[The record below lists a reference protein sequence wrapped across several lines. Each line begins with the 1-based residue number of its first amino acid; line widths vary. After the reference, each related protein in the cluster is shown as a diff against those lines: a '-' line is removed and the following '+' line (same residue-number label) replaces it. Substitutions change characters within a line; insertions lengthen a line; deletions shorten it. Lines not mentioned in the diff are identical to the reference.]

1 MVTITIKEYTNQC
14 YTNHDGEI
22 IHDLIIGGFKKGE
35 KVKVSFEGMD
45 SVSTSFVNS
54 AFITVLEK
62 YGFDKIKTNLGFV
75 NSTKAINDA
84 IRKRF
89 QFEVNERHKIS
100 DENSS
105 YITPTVC

>member
-14 YTNHDGEI
+14 YTNHDGDI
-22 IHDLIIGGFKKGE
+22 IHDLIVDEFQKGE

-62 YGFDKIKTNLGFV
+62 YGFEKIKSNLGFV

-89 QFEVNERHKIS
+89 QFEVNERHKITK
-100 DENSS
+100 ENNG
-105 YITPTVC
+105 YMTTTVC